1 MVELLGSR
9 PFKESTT
16 YEEFVE
22 GTGSDV
28 EDTSLPEGLK
38 GLQDNDAEYDGKPI
52 PT

>member
-1 MVELLGSR
+1 MVELLGPR

-38 GLQDNDAEYDGKPI
+38 GLQDDDSGYDGKPI